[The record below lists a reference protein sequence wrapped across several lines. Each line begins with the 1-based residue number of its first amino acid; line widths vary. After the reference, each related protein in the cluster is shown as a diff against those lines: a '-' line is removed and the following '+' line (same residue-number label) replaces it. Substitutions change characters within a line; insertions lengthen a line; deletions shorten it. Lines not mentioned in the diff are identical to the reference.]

1 MTLNL
6 PMLMQL
12 VAVSIRTP
20 RDAARMIMAIDL
32 PRALRWQ
39 VLFLFVLIGAILA
52 VFLTYLITGHAVLYV
67 GFIQVQPIAAAM
79 VTASGSVLTVFAI
92 YWVGRAL
99 GGTGHFAD
107 AISVVAWL
115 QFVVVTFQV
124 AQLAVFIVMPPLAAV
139 IDLAG
144 TLLSI
149 WLLTNFIAELH
160 GFKSLSKVFV
170 MILVT
175 LFAFAFGLSLILT
188 AIGLSVPGVAP

>member
-20 RDAARMIMAIDL
+20 REAARMIIAIDL